1 MTGAAAEIV
10 LEAKNFSLSLGGRE
24 ILRDVSFRI
33 ERGEYVTIVGPNGA
47 GKTTLLKC
55 FDRLI
60 VGGEG
65 ELMICG
71 VASEKYHQ
79 RDLARLIAYVPQ
91 ADGRLIPF
99 TVEQFL
105 LMCRYPYLSPF
116 ASVSKEDR
124 RTVREAMDRTDTAQF
139 AERILTTLSGGER
152 QKVYIAAALAQGASI
167 WLLDEPTTFLDY
179 GRQSEI
185 LSLLAAANKKFDVTI
200 VSVTHDLNHA
210 VLETDRVIALKE
222 GRVAFNGP
230 PAEIMKAAV
239 LQRIYGTPLLLVDHP
254 QASVP
259 MMHTLSNEA
268 LEKKIEEMLQ

>member
-1 MTGAAAEIV
+1 MTDAAEIV
-10 LEAKNFSLSLGGRE
+10 LEAKHFSLARGGKE
-24 ILRDVSFRI
+24 ILRDVSFQIR
-33 ERGEYVTIVGPNGA
+33 RGEYVTIVGPNGA

-55 FDRLI
+55 FDRLLA
-60 VGGEG
+60 GGEG
-65 ELMICG
+65 ELLIRG
-71 VASEKYHQ
+71 VPAERYSQ
-79 RDLARLIAYVPQ
+79 RELARLIAYVPQ

-124 RTVREAMDRTDTAQF
+124 RIVREAMERTDTARF

-179 GRQSEI
+179 GRQAEI
-185 LSLLAAANKKFDVTI
+185 LALMAAANRQFEVTI

-210 VLETDRVIALKE
+210 VLETDRVVALAE

-230 PAEIMKAAV
+230 PAEIMQPDI
-239 LQRIYGTPLLLVDHP
+239 LRQIYGTPLLLVDHP
-254 QASVP
+254 QAHIPMIVP
-259 MMHTLSNEA
+259 RVNGGA
-268 LEKKIEEMLQ
+268 R

>member
-1 MTGAAAEIV
+1 MSKAAAEIV
-10 LEAKNFSLSLGGRE
+10 LEAKNFSLARGGRE
-24 ILRDVSFRI
+24 ILREVSFRI
-33 ERGEYVTIVGPNGA
+33 RRGEYVTIVGPNGA

-60 VGGEG
+60 EDGEG
-65 ELMICG
+65 ELAICG
-71 VASEKYHQ
+71 TAREKYHQ

-99 TVEQFL
+99 SVEQFL

-116 ASVSKEDR
+116 ASVSKDDR
-124 RTVREAMDRTDTAQF
+124 RIVREAMDRTDTARF
-139 AERILTTLSGGER
+139 ADRILTTLSGGER
-152 QKVYIAAALAQGASI
+152 QKVYIAAALAQGSSI

-185 LSLLAAANKKFDVTI
+185 LSLMAAANRQFGVTI

-230 PAEIMKAAV
+230 PAEIMKPAV
-239 LQRIYGTPLLLVDHP
+239 LQEIYGTPLLLVDHP
-254 QASVP
+254 QSGVP
-259 MMHTLSNEA
+259 MIVPQIASEGTP
-268 LEKKIEEMLQ
+268 

>member
-1 MTGAAAEIV
+1 MTSISPETV
-10 LEAKNFSLSLGGRE
+10 LEAKNFSLSLSGSE
-24 ILRDVSFRI
+24 ILRDISFGVD
-33 ERGEYVTIVGPNGA
+33 RGEYVTIVGPNGA

-60 VGGEG
+60 VGGQG
-65 ELMICG
+65 ELRIHG
-71 VASEKYHQ
+71 RPREQYHQ

-116 ASVSKEDR
+116 ASVSREDR
-124 RTVREAMDRTDTAQF
+124 RTVREAMERTETSQFADRT
-139 AERILTTLSGGER
+139 LTTLSGGER

-185 LSLLAAANKKFDVTI
+185 LSLMAAANRKFGITI

-210 VLETDRVIALKE
+210 VLETDRVIAIKA
-222 GRVAFNGP
+222 GRVAFNGR
-230 PAEIMKAAV
+230 PAEIMQPAV
-239 LQRIYGTPLLLVDHP
+239 LQQIYGTSLLLVDHP

-259 MMHTLSNEA
+259 MIIPQIAPEA
-268 LEKKIEEMLQ
+268 AR

>member
-1 MTGAAAEIV
+1 MTTPAAETV
-10 LEAKNFSLSLGGRE
+10 LEAKNFSLCLGGKE
-24 ILRDVSFRI
+24 ILRDISFRVA
-33 ERGEYVTIVGPNGA
+33 RGEYVTIVGPNGA

-60 VGGEG
+60 DGGEG
-65 ELMICG
+65 ELVICG
-71 VASEKYHQ
+71 KASETYHQ

-124 RTVREAMDRTDTAQF
+124 RTVREAMERTDTARF

-152 QKVYIAAALAQGASI
+152 QKVYIAAAVAQGASI

-185 LSLLAAANKKFDVTI
+185 LSLMAAANRQFGITI

-210 VLETDRVIALKE
+210 VLETDRVIAIKE
-222 GRVAFNGP
+222 GRLAFNGP
-230 PAEIMKAAV
+230 PAEIMKPAV
-239 LQRIYGTPLLLVDHP
+239 LQQIYGASLLLVDHP

-259 MMHTLSNEA
+259 MIVPRIATEA
-268 LEKKIEEMLQ
+268 SR